1 MKEPYGEGVASHSDP
16 ESCAGGGNTSGEA
29 LTGAHIGQLLSSES
43 TRSACRPT
51 GLQGKA
57 TSGSPLDREADQ
69 DAAESKNLSMCGNSV
84 HENRETPSVPRSDDL
99 GRSEKGD
106 RTSDMYAG
114 GESDGPIVLVKRANK
129 DDTPSLAE
137 LVEERGPAKG
147 NIFQKTAYRT
157 QRRDDGAD
165 RTESVRRVAG
175 RETTVIRLYR
185 NTSRPFDPRQEPY
198 EVVPSSTDLC
208 GGWPVRAIPTASG
221 AF

>member
-1 MKEPYGEGVASHSDP
+1 MKESYREGIANHPDP
-16 ESCAGGGNTSGEA
+16 ESCAGGGNTPGEA

-57 TSGSPLDREADQ
+57 TSGPPLNREADQ
-69 DAAESKNLSMCGNSV
+69 DAAESKNLSMCENSMR
-84 HENRETPSVPRSDDL
+84 ENRETPSVPRSDDL
-99 GRSEKGD
+99 GRSEKGN

-114 GESDGPIVLVKRANK
+114 GESDGPIVPAKRANK

-165 RTESVRRVAG
+165 WMESVRRVAG
-175 RETTVIRLYR
+175 REPTVIRLHR
-185 NTSRPFDPRQEPY
+185 NTSRP
-198 EVVPSSTDLC
+198 L
-208 GGWPVRAIPTASG
+208 IPEAG
-221 AF
+221 AV